1 LSSVSIQALTGS
13 KGNLL
18 IGVKVMTIPVLGI
31 VATRSNS
38 GKTTLLERLIQSLA
52 DQGVSVSVVK
62 HVHHDFDLESPGKDS
77 FRFRQAGSV
86 QVMVA
91 SEKRWGLLSENRD
104 PAQYPDLN
112 YLIAQMDLS
121 SIDLLLVEGL
131 KESDF
136 PKIEVSLED
145 DAEHLLCHQRSDVI
159 AVATKS
165 EMHGLPVPRL
175 DIDDVDAVTRFV
187 LQWLGR

>member
-1 LSSVSIQALTGS
+1 MLDSATV
-13 KGNLL
+13 
-18 IGVKVMTIPVLGI
+18 PVLGI

-38 GKTTLLERLIQSLA
+38 GKTTLLEKLILSLA
-52 DQGVSVSVVK
+52 EHDVRVSVVK

-91 SEKRWGLLSENRD
+91 SEQRWGLLTECSD
-104 PAQYPDLN
+104 SSQYPDLE
-112 YLIAQMDLS
+112 YLIAQMDQS
-121 SIDLLLVEGL
+121 SIDLILVEGL

-145 DAEHLLCHQRSDVI
+145 EAANLLCQHRSDVI
-159 AVATKS
+159 AVATKT
-165 EMHGLPVPRL
+165 EMHDLPVPRL
-175 DIDDVDAVTRFV
+175 NIDDVDSVTHFV
-187 LQWLGR
+187 LQWLGNNRLKSV